1 MDKFHL
7 FIFFYKNLKKYNI
20 HNRKYERMKIN
31 NLLIS
36 KNSHFVSLFKDYLI
50 FDFID
55 EFLRRFYSI
64 KEILLRLPKFPNYYK
79 NYLKFFCIPIFS
91 DFYANK
97 ILSSYGEI
105 KAEIY
110 YNSTYGNSNK
120 KVNKENFKTIFTE
133 TVKKNI
139 ENNKKQN
146 NLFFD
151 DFFYIS
157 TINANKSINNN
168 NNNNKYINISSKN
181 KEFNYEE
188 DKDESSSN
196 DIDDIKEL
204 EKIISKSSINIH
216 ANNKR
221 KFYNLKNDYTSNN
234 LYNNNNYINVINN
247 SDNEIKNE
255 EKNNNFIL
263 LKSLYKVKN
272 YNIDNKYEPFFEQS
286 KTTRNSFFNRD
297 KNIYKYSNIESRNNN
312 SNKNI
317 NFFNQTNNS
326 KVNYN
331 KKTKIKELEELIP
344 FNNKRRVKLKKLSD
358 LLINDSSNKN

>member
-7 FIFFYKNLKKYNI
+7 FIILNKNLKKYNI

-64 KEILLRLPKFPNYYK
+64 KEIFLRLPKFPNYYK
-79 NYLKFFCIPIFS
+79 NYLKFFCIPIFN

-146 NLFFD
+146 NLF
-151 DFFYIS
+151 I
-157 TINANKSINNN
+157 II
-168 NNNNKYINISSKN
+168 I
-181 KEFNYEE
+181 
-188 DKDESSSN
+188 
-196 DIDDIKEL
+196 IK
-204 EKIISKSSINIH
+204 IMM
-216 ANNKR
+216 
-221 KFYNLKNDYTSNN
+221 
-234 LYNNNNYINVINN
+234 
-247 SDNEIKNE
+247 
-255 EKNNNFIL
+255 
-263 LKSLYKVKN
+263 KV
-272 YNIDNKYEPFFEQS
+272 
-286 KTTRNSFFNRD
+286 
-297 KNIYKYSNIESRNNN
+297 
-312 SNKNI
+312 
-317 NFFNQTNNS
+317 
-326 KVNYN
+326 
-331 KKTKIKELEELIP
+331 L
-344 FNNKRRVKLKKLSD
+344 
-358 LLINDSSNKN
+358 

>member
-1 MDKFHL
+1 MSKIKRKKYYRKENL
-7 FIFFYKNLKKYNI
+7 FKIKNISLLNQFGFNFSHNNLKFKEKIINDKESENPMEIYCSPIQKKGKNFKIENYKEKSLSKNNKIIKKRNI
-20 HNRKYERMKIN
+20 LQKIDFNTYSIN
-31 NLLIS
+31 NYINKKKKIQFCIYNNNIINYNSNLKIS
-36 KNSHFVSLFKDYLI
+36 DKEIQTN
-50 FDFID
+50 FDF
-55 EFLRRFYSI
+55 
-64 KEILLRLPKFPNYYK
+64 
-79 NYLKFFCIPIFS
+79 FS
-91 DFYANK
+91 
-97 ILSSYGEI
+97 G
-105 KAEIY
+105 
-110 YNSTYGNSNK
+110 
-120 KVNKENFKTIFTE
+120 
-133 TVKKNI
+133 KKN
-139 ENNKKQN
+139 
-146 NLFFD
+146 
-151 DFFYIS
+151 
-157 TINANKSINNN
+157 INNN
-168 NNNNKYINISSKN
+168 NNNNKKYINDSSKN
-181 KEFNYEE
+181 KEFNYED

-204 EKIISKSSINIH
+204 EKIISKSSINIQ

-263 LKSLYKVKN
+263 LKNLYKVKN